1 MCSIAQKPNSRSAC
15 RNREHNSQ
23 ESSHVRSAQNLSASR
38 TTKAQ
43 LEVKGISQD
52 EAATR
57 FKIRV
62 VDDCF
67 VVRWNR
73 WRVNIG
79 VRVGYVSFGS
89 GRECLRG
96 VGNQQ
101 DGCAPNSKLASTITT
116 ARTTTATRTRTRTT
130 TIAVA
135 VAVAGVVSPTIGSTV
150 SFVLYWSVLVCVGP
164 P

>member
-1 MCSIAQKPNSRSAC
+1 M
-15 RNREHNSQ
+15 
-23 ESSHVRSAQNLSASR
+23 RSAQNLSASR

-116 ARTTTATRTRTRTT
+116 ARTTTATRTRTT